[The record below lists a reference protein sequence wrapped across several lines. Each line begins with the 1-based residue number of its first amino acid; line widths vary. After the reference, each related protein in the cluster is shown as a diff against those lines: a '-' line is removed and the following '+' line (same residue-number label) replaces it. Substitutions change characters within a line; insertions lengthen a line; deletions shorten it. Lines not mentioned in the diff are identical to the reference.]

1 MKKTTQIQQWLFLLF
16 ILGIHTGC
24 QQDENLTPTNSP
36 VDFTQHYSN
45 PSKQV
50 AADVKQTTD
59 GGYIMV
65 GSGYAQATDH
75 DADILVIKTDA
86 SGQEQWSVLL
96 GKPDGMGTGSLS
108 NQYVRYDE
116 AAVTIELLPNNG
128 GYVIAGNRTYVASP
142 NSTSAYRTEHQSKI
156 ILYELDLNGTPTI
169 LNGTEL
175 NETRETTE
183 KISDFKLDES
193 NGTVKYV
200 LTGYTTDIRPNKPI
214 DIDNGV
220 YDLTDIFTMALDN
233 SFAPLWFSSNSAY
246 GFPGSDF
253 GTSIQILPDA
263 YLVIGVV
270 SSKYSISGGFKDRL
284 AAVKFEKSGGTPL
297 MIQYFGDQGYDL
309 AGGYSTYNPSTQVI
323 TITGHAK
330 STSLTNPNQAFVLQ
344 VDEAL
349 NTQYFNGTNSSSY
362 GLKFLAL
369 PTPSNLS
376 VGSTYEAASIDLLP
390 NNAGFVVAVTHTDQ
404 LGTDIGILNLDT
416 SFDLQSGWPYYQG
429 VTGNR
434 SNEVAA
440 TVISATNSAT
450 SQEVIIFTGTF
461 EANTNNSQIGLVQLN
476 TTGAL

>member
-24 QQDENLTPTNSP
+24 QQDENLTPTNSS
-36 VDFTQHYSN
+36 VDFTQHYNN

-65 GSGYAQATDH
+65 GSGYAQTTDSES
-75 DADILVIKTDA
+75 DILVIKTDA

-108 NQYVRYDE
+108 NQYVRYNE
-116 AAVTIELLPNNG
+116 SAVKIELLPNNG
-128 GYVIAGNRTYVASP
+128 GYVIAGNRSYVAYSSSA
-142 NSTSAYRTEHQSKI
+142 STSGTRHQNKI
-156 ILYELDLNGTPTI
+156 ILYELGLSGTPTI
-169 LNGTEL
+169 VNGTEL

-183 KISDFKLDES
+183 KLSDFKLDES

-200 LTGYTTDIRPNKPI
+200 LTGYTTDIAPNKPM
-214 DIDNGV
+214 DSDNGV
-220 YDLTDIFTMALDN
+220 YDLTDVFTTALDN
-233 SFAPLWFSSNSAY
+233 SFAPLWSSSSSAFGFSGADY
-246 GFPGSDF
+246 A
-253 GTSIQILPDA
+253 TSIQILPDA
-263 YLVIGVV
+263 YLIIGITQE
-270 SSKYSISGGFKDRL
+270 KYVNSGFKNRL
-284 AAVKFEKSGGTPL
+284 TLIKMEKNGGTPL
-297 MIQYFGDQGYDL
+297 MIQYFGDQDYDL
-309 AGGYSTYNPSTQVI
+309 AGGHSTYNPNTQLI

-330 STSLTNPNQAFVLQ
+330 STSLTDPNQAFVVQ

-369 PTPSNLS
+369 PAPSNVSL
-376 VGSTYEAASIDLLP
+376 GSTYEAASINLLP

-416 SFDLQSGWPYYQG
+416 SFDLRSGWPYYQG
-429 VTGNR
+429 VAGNR

-450 SQEVIIFTGTF
+450 SQEVITFTGTF